1 MNQYTYHTTVLN
13 ADGDFRRMIKPSAL
27 FRYVEQA
34 AADHARAYGMDDAFF
49 KAHHTAFLVGKQAA
63 QITRMPL
70 RAEKLTFVTACEPCK
85 KGSMKRLTRILD
97 EAGKECA
104 LIDSRWIMVDTD
116 RECILRQP
124 SWHTPGYWNEDLEGE
139 LPQLVHKCKEL
150 TPAGSWTASY
160 SLCDLNGHI
169 NNAYYLDLACDAL
182 PPEVLQAG
190 PVTFAAVNYHREIP
204 MGDTVE
210 LLYAPSE
217 EGWYVQ
223 GRHDGRTSFE
233 CYLKIGS

>member
-1 MNQYTYHTTVLN
+1 MTMLDLLIRGGTVIDGTGAPGFS
-13 ADGDFRRMIKPSAL
+13 ADVAVEGGVIAAVEPLPPDTPARR
-27 FRYVEQA
+27 V
-34 AADHARAYGMDDAFF
+34 MDA
-49 KAHHTAFLVGKQAA
+49 
-63 QITRMPL
+63 
-70 RAEKLTFVTACEPCK
+70 
-85 KGSMKRLTRILD
+85 
-97 EAGKECA
+97 AGKLVATVDC
-104 LIDSRWIMVDTD
+104 RWILVDLTSGHIM
-116 RECILRQP
+116 REP
-124 SWHTPGYWNEDLEGE
+124 NWTVENFWNETVEGE
-139 LPQLVHKCKEL
+139 LSLHTHRCKEL
-150 TPAGSWTASY
+150 TSAGERRASY

-190 PVTFAAVNYHREIP
+190 PVTFAAVNYHWEIP

>member
-1 MNQYTYHTTVLN
+1 M
-13 ADGDFRRMIKPSAL
+13 RR
-27 FRYVEQA
+27 
-34 AADHARAYGMDDAFF
+34 
-49 KAHHTAFLVGKQAA
+49 
-63 QITRMPL
+63 
-70 RAEKLTFVTACEPCK
+70 
-85 KGSMKRLTRILD
+85 
-97 EAGKECA
+97 
-104 LIDSRWIMVDTD
+104 W
-116 RECILRQP
+116 
-124 SWHTPGYWNEDLEGE
+124 
-139 LPQLVHKCKEL
+139 
-150 TPAGSWTASY
+150 ASY